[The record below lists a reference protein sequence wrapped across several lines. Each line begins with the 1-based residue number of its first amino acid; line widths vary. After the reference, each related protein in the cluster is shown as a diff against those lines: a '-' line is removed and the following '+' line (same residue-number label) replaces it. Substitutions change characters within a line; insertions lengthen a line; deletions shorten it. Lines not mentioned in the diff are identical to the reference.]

1 MKPAYDVVIVGA
13 RVAGSATAL
22 LLARLGYRVLLL
34 DRNHPSTDTL
44 STHAVMR
51 TGVLQLQRWGV
62 LPRVVGRGTPPI
74 RQLTLGFG
82 ENRIRFDFRVEHEVD
97 ALYAP
102 RRPVLDMALLEAALE
117 AGVEFRQGQRVVDLT
132 FDSSGQ
138 VTGVVVHDGKR
149 QRTLTARFVVG
160 ADGRRS
166 TVASLVGTASY
177 ETHPPVNVMTYGYF
191 ADVADSHYLS
201 QFTPGSVVGYFPTN
215 DDLTVVFA
223 SRPIAQGIFTD
234 EGEFQQMMDDSWPEM
249 GERIRA
255 AERVGR
261 FYHSVGI
268 PGFLR
273 VPGGRGWALVGDAGF
288 TKDPL
293 SSRGISDAFRD
304 AELLAREI
312 DAVLNKGK
320 GDELAMAD
328 YQATRDRFA
337 IPLLRVSQTLACFE
351 WDAEEAS
358 ALLRKLSK
366 IIDEECRFLS
376 QISWLTDKSET
387 LTAESTEDAEIFSG
401 STSALSALRG

>member
-1 MKPAYDVVIVGA
+1 MKTAYDVVIVGA

-34 DRNHPSTDTL
+34 DRNHPSADTL

-62 LPRVVGRGTPPI
+62 LPRIVGRGTPPI

-82 ENRIRFDFRVEHEVD
+82 ENRIRFDFRVEHGVD

-117 AGVEFRQGQRVVDLT
+117 AGVEFCQGQRVVDLAS
-132 FDSSGQ
+132 DSSGR
-138 VTGVVVHDGKR
+138 VTGVVVREGKG
-149 QRTLTARFVVG
+149 QRTLNARFVVG

-166 TVASLVGTASY
+166 TIASLVEAASY
-177 ETHPPVNVMTYGYF
+177 EAHPPVNVMTYGYF
-191 ADVADSHYLS
+191 AGVADSHYLS
-201 QFTPGSVVGYFPTN
+201 QFTPGYATGHFPTN
-215 DDLTVVFA
+215 EDLTVVFA
-223 SRPIAQGIFTD
+223 SRPIAQGIIAD
-234 EGEFQQMMDDSWPEM
+234 AGEFQQMMDDSWPEM
-249 GERIRA
+249 GERVRA

-304 AELLAREI
+304 AELLARAI
-312 DAVLNKGK
+312 DAVLRDGQS
-320 GDELAMAD
+320 DELAMAE
-328 YQATRDRFA
+328 YRTARDRFA
-337 IPLLRVSQTLACFE
+337 IPLLRASKALAYLE
-351 WDAEEAS
+351 WDAAGAS
-358 ALLRKLSK
+358 ALLRQLSQ
-366 IIDEECRFLS
+366 IIDEECLFLAQLS
-376 QISWLTDKSET
+376 PLGADG
-387 LTAESTEDAEIFSG
+387 AENVVSYEMAVP
-401 STSALSALRG
+401 LLP

>member
-22 LLARLGYRVLLL
+22 LLARLGYCVLLI
-34 DRNHPSTDTL
+34 DRSHPSTDTL

-62 LPRVVGRGTPPI
+62 LPQIVARDTPPI

-82 ENRIRFDFRVEHEVD
+82 DNRIRFDFRADYGVD

-102 RRPVLDMALLEAALE
+102 RRPVLDVAMLDAAIE
-117 AGVEFRQGQRVVDLT
+117 AGAEFRQGLRMVDLA

-138 VTGVVVHDGKR
+138 VTGVIVTDGKR
-149 QRTLTARFVVG
+149 ETMLATRFVVG

-166 TVASLVGTASY
+166 KTASLVGAASY
-177 ETHPPVNVMTYGYF
+177 EAHPPANVMTYGYF
-191 ADVADSHYLS
+191 AGVPDSHYLS

-223 SRPIAQGIFTD
+223 SRPIAQGIFAD
-234 EGEFQQMMDDSWPEM
+234 ESEFQQIIDDSWPEM
-249 GERIRA
+249 GEQIRA
-255 AERVGR
+255 AEQVGR

-304 AELLAREI
+304 AELVTQAI
-312 DAVLNKGK
+312 DHILRDRQS
-320 GDELAMAD
+320 DESAMAD
-328 YQATRDRFA
+328 YQNARDRFA
-337 IPLLRVSQTLACFE
+337 IPLQRASRTLAYFA
-351 WDAEEAS
+351 WSAEEAS
-358 ALLRKLSK
+358 ALLRQLSK
-366 IIDEECRFLS
+366 IIDEECQFLS
-376 QISWLTDKSET
+376 Q
-387 LTAESTEDAEIFSG
+387 
-401 STSALSALRG
+401 LSPLGQVAWQPLSLEPVG